1 MRLDLQQL
9 FTRSMASEGPADAAA
24 APSRAKRPARN
35 YGVFMVLCAALAVM
49 LVVVGGI
56 YLYLQPAT
64 LRIAVG
70 PANSDDV
77 KVVQALS
84 HAFSREHSNVRL
96 RVVVTD
102 GASASAAAL
111 AGKSVDLAVIR
122 GDLEVPKDAASVA
135 ILRKNLVVLWV
146 PPPAKG
152 KKKSKITKIQNL
164 AGHRIGVVGR
174 TDANVKLL
182 QMILRQYGIDPAK
195 VEVVQFATNEIADAV
210 RAGKADAY
218 MTAGP
223 LSSKVTSE
231 ALNAGQR
238 DGAEQ
243 TFLAIDAADAIAQN
257 FPAYESTEISAGSL
271 GGVPPRPD
279 DDVKTISFAHH
290 IVAHKS
296 LSEVT
301 AAALTR
307 QIFAVRQSA
316 VAEAP
321 AAQRIEPPDT
331 AKDADIPAHPGSAA
345 YVDGEEKSFLDR
357 YSDYIWWSIL
367 GLSAMGSA
375 GAWFASYLKRDERQ
389 QNTSLRTRLLDMLTL
404 ARQTSSHD
412 ELDAMQ
418 AEADAILRDTLHC
431 FEDGAIDEGSL
442 TAFNV
447 ALEQFHAAI
456 ADRRSVLMAA
466 PAVRPAAQPSAERPA
481 VAAGV
486 IRVS

>member
-1 MRLDLQQL
+1 MNLQQL
-9 FTRSMASEGPADAAA
+9 FTRSMATDGPTGAVS
-24 APSRAKRPARN
+24 APARPKRPAR
-35 YGVFMVLCAALAVM
+35 GAGIFLLLGAVLAAL
-49 LVVVGGI
+49 LVTAGA
-56 YLYLQPAT
+56 LYLLLQPVT

-77 KVVQALS
+77 KVIQALS

-96 RVVVTD
+96 RVVPTD
-102 GASASAAAL
+102 GASASAAAF
-111 AGKSVDLAVIR
+111 ASKGVDLAVIR
-122 GDLEVPKDAASVA
+122 GDLEVPKDATSVA

-146 PPPAKG
+146 PAPAKG
-152 KKKSKITKIQNL
+152 KKKSKITTIQAL
-164 AGHRIGVVGR
+164 TGHRIGVVGR
-174 TDANVKLL
+174 TPANVKLL
-182 QMILRQYGIDPAK
+182 QVVLRQYGIDPAK

-210 RAGKADAY
+210 RANKADAY
-218 MTAGP
+218 LTAGP
-223 LSSKVTSE
+223 LGSKITGE
-231 ALNAGQR
+231 ALTAGIHE
-238 DGAEQ
+238 GAEP

-290 IVAHKS
+290 IVAQKS
-296 LSEVT
+296 LSEAT

-307 QIFAVRQSA
+307 QIFALRQSA
-316 VAEAP
+316 IADAP

-331 AKDADIPAHPGSAA
+331 AKNADIPAHPGSAA

-367 GLSAMGSA
+367 ALSAMGSV
-375 GAWFASYLKRDERQ
+375 GAWLASYLKRDERQ
-389 QNTSLRTRLLDMLTL
+389 NNATLRNRLLDMLTQ
-404 ARQTSSHD
+404 ARRTNSHE

-418 AEADAILRDTLHC
+418 AEADVILRDTLHC

-447 ALEQFHAAI
+447 ALDQFHAAI
-456 ADRRSVLMAA
+456 ADRRSVLMAMPVA
-466 PAVRPAAQPSAERPA
+466 KQAAGPERPA
-481 VAAGV
+481 IAAGV